1 MTFYAYS
8 LPHRMA
14 RRWIEAAEPARDPRS
29 IPVSVRDEGE
39 AFVLTAAIPGVE
51 ADKVKIQVLEDVVLI
66 EGEFSGDENEY
77 LVQEIP
83 QGAFRREL
91 LMPAPLSADKV
102 EAKIADGLLTVRL
115 PKAESARPRTIKV
128 EVKRA

>member
-1 MTFYAYS
+1 MTFYTYA
-8 LPHRMA
+8 LPHGIA
-14 RRWIEAAEPARDPRS
+14 RRWVAARELARGPRN
-29 IPVSVRDEGE
+29 IGVNVQDEGE

-66 EGEFSGDENEY
+66 EGEFSENENEY

-115 PKAESARPRTIKV
+115 PKAESALPRTIKV
-128 EVKRA
+128 EARQS

>member
-14 RRWIEAAEPARDPRS
+14 QRWMAAPEVARGPQS

-39 AFVLTAAIPGVE
+39 AFVLTASIPGVQ
-51 ADKVKIQVLEDVVLI
+51 ADNVKIQVLEDVVLI

-77 LVQEIP
+77 LVQELP

-102 EAKIADGLLTVRL
+102 EARISDGLLTVRL

-128 EVKRA
+128 ETKQA

>member
-14 RRWIEAAEPARDPRS
+14 QRWMAAPEVARGPRS

-39 AFVLTAAIPGVE
+39 AFVLTASIPGVQ
-51 ADKVKIQVLEDVVLI
+51 ADNVKIQVLEDVVLI

-77 LVQEIP
+77 LVQELP

-102 EAKIADGLLTVRL
+102 EARISDGLLTVRL

-128 EVKRA
+128 ETKQA